1 MREIHELNL
10 PESVCYTENHE
21 WARRDGGVVTIGIT
35 DYAQEQL
42 GDIVYVEVPE
52 VGASFG
58 GGEECG
64 SIESVKAVASLFIP
78 LSGEIAE
85 VNTALEESPD
95 LVNTSPY
102 GEGWIARV
110 KPEDPSELEGLL
122 DREAYLELL
131 KGMAAE

>member
-1 MREIHELNL
+1 MKKIHELDL
-10 PESVCYTENHE
+10 PESVRYTENHE
-21 WARRDGGVVTIGIT
+21 WARRDGEVVTIGIT

-58 GGEECG
+58 SGEECG

-78 LSGEIAE
+78 LSGEIDA
-85 VNTALEESPD
+85 VNSALEESPD

-102 GEGWIARV
+102 AEGWIARM
-110 KPEDPSELEGLL
+110 KPEDPSEMEGLL